1 MTLNVSLSMTPNQ
14 YITAKYLKAIQADYE
29 KGGYPFHHTYDCIRH
44 GILINPFIAI
54 NESTAKHLITLYGV
68 DLQNANST
76 FYKTFK
82 EREERTIDQ
91 VMIER
96 IIHYLTSY
104 NDAFFTP
111 FVPNEGEAEFMEAIR
126 SQLTT
131 IEVLTKEEMT
141 SQVQKLVDSGMA
153 LASEDIREITNLVND
168 LGVKPNG
175 TNKELQIE
183 MACRFGLIPTTPEL
197 LVRSISRILL
207 DTTEAVKNKAYYEK
221 LEMICTPARS
231 FNNLFEDKTQKV
243 CDLVK
248 AYIEANGI
256 QSLADHFRPNKKF
269 WLIIKKLGL
278 QKEVNAMKRLSE
290 KSRVDHSFKTILDEF
305 PEDLTQ
311 VKTLQLVKWYNYLL
325 ERSNVVTGDLKLYRV
340 RNGKVYLTEQKESSL
355 REIQE
360 RVIKATKAL
369 ISIENELKNR
379 YKDKEL
385 HFYQPEEHIDIKLPT
400 SAKSFV
406 GSYPLYTTIDVP
418 EDYQIGVYW
427 NEEGD
432 IDLHAETQDGKHV
445 GYYSEQVS
453 NIVYTGDM
461 IHLNEQGLAAEAM
474 LVRSEVG
481 VTFSINPYNKLSTE
495 AAKVYISTSNNPE
508 ATRVVEDGEMI
519 FQSTIPTEKAN
530 VFAIG
535 LDKQVALANFN
546 VGGRVPDEKTAAKLA
561 ESIQKKTNATL
572 SLKRFA
578 NIIGAKFVEEQS
590 AATHDFSQEKI
601 NAGTFIDLLS

>member
-1 MTLNVSLSMTPNQ
+1 MSLNQ
-14 YITAKYLKAIQADYE
+14 YITAKYLKAIQADYDKKE
-29 KGGYPFHHTYDCIRH
+29 APYEHTYKCIRY
-44 GILINPFIAI
+44 GIMIEPFVAI
-54 NESTAKHLITLYGV
+54 NESTAKYLITLYGV

-96 IIHYLTSY
+96 VIHYLTSY
-104 NDAFFTP
+104 NDDLFTP
-111 FVPNEGEAEFMEAIR
+111 FIPNEGESEFMEAIR

-131 IEVLTKEEMT
+131 ISVLSEDEIR

-153 LASEDIREITNLVND
+153 LESTDMPEIAALVND

-175 TNKELQIE
+175 ANKELQIE
-183 MACRFGLIPTTPEL
+183 LACYFGVAPTSPEL

-221 LEMICTPARS
+221 LEMSCTPVRS
-231 FNNLFEDKTQKV
+231 FNNHFEDRTQKV

-355 REIQE
+355 RDIQE
-360 RVIKATKAL
+360 RVTKATKAL
-369 ISIENELKNR
+369 ILIENELKNR
-379 YKDKEL
+379 YKEKDL
-385 HFYQPEEHIDIKLPT
+385 RFYQPEEYIDIKLPT

-427 NEEGD
+427 NEKGD

-474 LVRSEVG
+474 LVKNEVG
-481 VTFSINPYNKLSTE
+481 ITFSINPYNQLSTE
-495 AAKVYISTSNNPE
+495 AAKVYISTSDNLE
-508 ATRVVEDGEMI
+508 ATHVVEDGEMI
-519 FQSTIPTEKAN
+519 FQSTIPTDKAN

-535 LDKQVALANFN
+535 LDKQVALSNFN
-546 VGGRVPDEKTAAKLA
+546 VGGRVPDETTSAKLV
-561 ESIQKKTNATL
+561 ESIQKKANETL

-578 NIIGAKFVEEQS
+578 NIVGAKFVEEQS
-590 AATHDFSQEKI
+590 EATHDFSQDKI
-601 NAGTFIDLLS
+601 NVGTFIDLLS

>member
-1 MTLNVSLSMTPNQ
+1 MSLNQ
-14 YITAKYLKAIQADYE
+14 YITAKYLKAIQADYDKKE
-29 KGGYPFHHTYDCIRH
+29 APYEHTYKCIRY
-44 GILINPFIAI
+44 GIMIEPFVAI
-54 NESTAKHLITLYGV
+54 NELTAKYLITLYGV

-96 IIHYLTSY
+96 VIHYLTSY
-104 NDAFFTP
+104 NDDLFTP
-111 FVPNEGEAEFMEAIR
+111 FIPNEGESEFMEAIR

-131 IEVLTKEEMT
+131 ISVLSEDEIR

-153 LASEDIREITNLVND
+153 LESTDMPEIAALVND

-175 TNKELQIE
+175 ANKELQIE
-183 MACRFGLIPTTPEL
+183 LACYFGVAPTSPEL

-221 LEMICTPARS
+221 LEMSCTPVSS
-231 FNNLFEDKTQKV
+231 FNNHFEDRTQKV

-248 AYIEANGI
+248 AYIKANGI

-355 REIQE
+355 RDIQV
-360 RVIKATKAL
+360 RVTKATKAL
-369 ISIENELKNR
+369 ILIENELKNR
-379 YKDKEL
+379 YKEKDL
-385 HFYQPEEHIDIKLPT
+385 RFYQPEEYIDIKLPT

-427 NEEGD
+427 NEKGD

-474 LVRSEVG
+474 LVKNEVG
-481 VTFSINPYNKLSTE
+481 ITFSINPYNQLSTE
-495 AAKVYISTSNNPE
+495 AAKVYISTSDNLE
-508 ATRVVEDGEMI
+508 ATHVVEDGEMI
-519 FQSTIPTEKAN
+519 FQSTIPTDKAN

-535 LDKQVALANFN
+535 LDKQVALSNFN
-546 VGGRVPDEKTAAKLA
+546 VGGRVPDETTSAKLV
-561 ESIQKKTNATL
+561 ESIQKKANETL

-578 NIIGAKFVEEQS
+578 NIVGAKFVEEQS
-590 AATHDFSQEKI
+590 EATHDFSQDKI
-601 NAGTFIDLLS
+601 NVGTFIDLLS

>member
-1 MTLNVSLSMTPNQ
+1 MSLNQ
-14 YITAKYLKAIQADYE
+14 YITAKYLKAIQADYGKKE
-29 KGGYPFHHTYDCIRH
+29 APYEHTYRCIQH
-44 GILINPFIAI
+44 GIMIDPFVAI
-54 NESTAKHLITLYGV
+54 NESTAKYLITLYGV

-91 VMIER
+91 VMVER
-96 IIHYLTSY
+96 VIHYLTSY
-104 NDAFFTP
+104 NDDLFAP
-111 FVPNEGEAEFMEAIR
+111 FIPNEGESEFMEAIR

-131 IEVLTKEEMT
+131 ISVLSEDEIR

-153 LASEDIREITNLVND
+153 LESTDMPEIAALVND

-175 TNKELQIE
+175 ANKELQIE
-183 MACRFGLIPTTPEL
+183 LACYFGVVPTSPEL
-197 LVRSISRILL
+197 LVRAISRILL

-221 LEMICTPARS
+221 LEMSCTPAKS
-231 FNNLFEDKTQKV
+231 FNNHFEDRTQKV

-290 KSRVDHSFKTILDEF
+290 KSRADHSFKTILDEF

-311 VKTLQLVKWYNYLL
+311 VKTLQLVKWYNYLM

-355 REIQE
+355 RDIQE
-360 RVIKATKAL
+360 RVMKATKVL
-369 ISIENELKNR
+369 VLIENELKNR

-385 HFYQPEEHIDIKLPT
+385 RFYQPEEHIDIKLPT

-406 GSYPLYTTIDVP
+406 GSYPLYTAIDVP
-418 EDYQIGVYW
+418 EEYQIGVYW

-461 IHLNEQGLAAEAM
+461 IHLNEKGLAAEAM
-474 LVRSEVG
+474 LVKNEVG
-481 VTFSINPYNKLSTE
+481 ITFSINPYNQLSTE
-495 AAKVYISTSNNPE
+495 AAKVYISTSNTSEP
-508 ATRVVEDGEMI
+508 TRIVEDGEMI

-530 VFAIG
+530 AFAIG
-535 LDKQVALANFN
+535 LNKQVVLINFN
-546 VGGRVPDEKTAAKLA
+546 VGGRVPDETTSAKLV
-561 ESIQKKTNATL
+561 ESIQKKANETL

-578 NIIGAKFVEEQS
+578 NIVGAKFVDDQS
-590 AATHDFSQEKI
+590 TATHDFSQEKI
-601 NAGTFIDLLS
+601 NVGTFIDLLS

>member
-1 MTLNVSLSMTPNQ
+1 MSLNQ
-14 YITAKYLKAIQADYE
+14 YITAKYLKAIQADYDKKE
-29 KGGYPFHHTYDCIRH
+29 APYEHTYKCIRY
-44 GILINPFIAI
+44 GIMIEPFVAI
-54 NESTAKHLITLYGV
+54 NESTAKYLITLYGV

-96 IIHYLTSY
+96 VIHYLTSY
-104 NDAFFTP
+104 NDDLFTP
-111 FVPNEGEAEFMEAIR
+111 FIPNEGEAEFMEAIR

-131 IEVLTKEEMT
+131 ISVLSEDEIR

-153 LASEDIREITNLVND
+153 LESADMPEIAALVND

-175 TNKELQIE
+175 ANKELQIE
-183 MACRFGLIPTTPEL
+183 LACYFGVAPTSPEL
-197 LVRSISRILL
+197 LVRAISRILL

-221 LEMICTPARS
+221 LEMSCTPARS
-231 FNNLFEDKTQKV
+231 FNNLFEGKTQKV

-355 REIQE
+355 RDIQE
-360 RVIKATKAL
+360 RVMKATKVL
-369 ISIENELKNR
+369 VLIENELKNR

-385 HFYQPEEHIDIKLPT
+385 RFYQPEEHIDIKLPT

-406 GSYPLYTTIDVP
+406 GSYPLYTAIDVP
-418 EDYQIGVYW
+418 EEYQIGVYW

-461 IHLNEQGLAAEAM
+461 IHLNEKGLAAEAM
-474 LVRSEVG
+474 LVKNEVG
-481 VTFSINPYNKLSTE
+481 ITFSINPYNQLSTE
-495 AAKVYISTSNNPE
+495 AAKVYISTSNTSEP
-508 ATRVVEDGEMI
+508 TRIVEDGEMI

-530 VFAIG
+530 AFAIG
-535 LDKQVALANFN
+535 LNKQVVLINFN
-546 VGGRVPDEKTAAKLA
+546 VGGRVPDETTSAKLV
-561 ESIQKKTNATL
+561 ESIQKKANETL
-572 SLKRFA
+572 SLKCFA
-578 NIIGAKFVEEQS
+578 NIVGAKFVDDQS
-590 AATHDFSQEKI
+590 TATHDFSQEKI
-601 NAGTFIDLLS
+601 NVGTFIDLLS

>member
-1 MTLNVSLSMTPNQ
+1 
-14 YITAKYLKAIQADYE
+14 
-29 KGGYPFHHTYDCIRH
+29 
-44 GILINPFIAI
+44 
-54 NESTAKHLITLYGV
+54 
-68 DLQNANST
+68 
-76 FYKTFK
+76 
-82 EREERTIDQ
+82 
-91 VMIER
+91 MIER
-96 IIHYLTSY
+96 VIHYLTSY
-104 NDAFFTP
+104 NDDLFTP
-111 FVPNEGEAEFMEAIR
+111 FIPNEGESEFMEAIR

-131 IEVLTKEEMT
+131 ISVLSEDEIR

-153 LASEDIREITNLVND
+153 LESADMPEIAALVND

-175 TNKELQIE
+175 ANKELQIE
-183 MACRFGLIPTTPEL
+183 LACYFGVAPTSPEL
-197 LVRSISRILL
+197 LVRAISRILL

-221 LEMICTPARS
+221 LEMSCTPARS

-248 AYIEANGI
+248 AYIEVNEI

-325 ERSNVVTGDLKLYRV
+325 ERSNVVSGDLKLYRV
-340 RNGKVYLTEQKESSL
+340 RNGKVYLTEQKERSL

-369 ISIENELKNR
+369 ILIENELKNR
-379 YKDKEL
+379 YKEKDL
-385 HFYQPEEHIDIKLPT
+385 RFYQPEEHIDIKLPT

-461 IHLNEQGLAAEAM
+461 IHLNEQGFAAEAM
-474 LVRSEVG
+474 LVRNEVG

-519 FQSTIPTEKAN
+519 FQSTIPTEKPN

-561 ESIQKKTNATL
+561 ESIQKKTDATL

-578 NIIGAKFVEEQS
+578 NIVGAKFVEEQS